1 MLRLRAALR
10 TVRTMDGFRQCH
22 RFVGPLLGG
31 RSLSLQTRWFVLHG
45 TECGMWALA
54 LLQLGFVAPITASVL
69 GTFALFFLKHARMR
83 LVMLSGTVLWL
94 FHNYWVGSVGGTLLE
109 GVLCIVNI
117 VTLVRM
123 MQMSKITDVHGI
135 ESK

>member
-54 LLQLGFVAPITASVL
+54 LLQLGFVATHYGFCVGNLCAFLFETCTDAL
-69 GTFALFFLKHARMR
+69 GDAEWYRFMAVSQLLGRLCWGHFVGRRVVHCEHRHAGENDANVQDNRC
-83 LVMLSGTVLWL
+83 SW
-94 FHNYWVGSVGGTLLE
+94 H
-109 GVLCIVNI
+109 
-117 VTLVRM
+117 
-123 MQMSKITDVHGI
+123 
-135 ESK
+135 